1 MFEVLVY
8 LFENYFE
15 SDLRPDEHTLARE
28 LSAAGFE
35 EEDID
40 RAFDW
45 YSALNEMTEHT
56 SELAASDR
64 ASYRIFTDAE
74 NKKINGEGR
83 SFLMFLEQAG
93 VLNPAQRELVIDRAM
108 ALPQTRVALD
118 EIKWIV
124 LIALWSQGKARDYL
138 FIEDVIFNEQR
149 PTMH

>member
-8 LFENYFE
+8 LFENYYE
-15 SDLRPDEHTLARE
+15 SDLRPDENTLARE

-35 EEDID
+35 EEDIG

-45 YSALNEMTEHT
+45 YSALNDMLQV
-56 SELAASDR
+56 SSGMAAADR
-64 ASYRIFTDAE
+64 AGYRIFADAE
-74 NKKINGEGR
+74 SDRINGESR

-108 ALPQTRVALD
+108 ALPQPEVTLD

-124 LIALWSQGKARDYL
+124 LIALWSQGKAGDYL
-138 FIEDVIFNEQR
+138 FIEDVIFNEHR